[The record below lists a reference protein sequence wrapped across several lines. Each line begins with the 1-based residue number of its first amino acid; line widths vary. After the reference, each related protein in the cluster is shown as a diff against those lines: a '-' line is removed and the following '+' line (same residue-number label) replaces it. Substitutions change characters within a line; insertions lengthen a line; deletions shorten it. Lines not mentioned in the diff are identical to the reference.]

1 MLEPLSRTNSYC
13 SSILFVNL
21 GQISLIALVPSL
33 LTLRNYSYSFSVFF
47 VNLEQVSFI
56 AQVSFC

>member
-1 MLEPLSRTNSYC
+1 MLEPLSRANSYC

-33 LTLRNYSYSFSVFF
+33 LTLHRLLLFF
-47 VNLEQVSFI
+47 
-56 AQVSFC
+56 